1 MKKLLSLFIIT
12 LLILITSCKS
22 AKTEPQDFSDIPQPQ
37 TQVQEEPERGY
48 KFIKHPGTML
58 WEIDGYTPNGEPSK
72 VYFLGTYHAG
82 DGRIDSYP
90 DCVAAALEE
99 ADRFCCEI
107 SSDEWSKLPDMMNDL
122 TMQSFLTDLSHTLI
136 DDLTQKEIAL
146 ISKYIDSQTFASLVC
161 FEPWVVNNYLQS
173 IVMMASGLDPQKAY
187 DIMIMNDI
195 LTNRPGTKI
204 DGLDDVQVQLDL
216 TAYGDWNT
224 QMIMLRDTLADLEN
238 LTEAVQEMTDLY
250 EIFLTGDDQLFQEIY
265 FKDINT
271 EVLTQ
276 PVYKDYI
283 KALLDDRNQ
292 AWSQKVTDYLNT
304 PGTTFIFAGC
314 AHFVGPHSVFTYLPQ
329 INQTFLRL
337 ILHRFFLAKTSK

>member
-1 MKKLLSLFIIT
+1 MKKFFSIFILT
-12 LLILITSCKS
+12 FLILITACKS
-22 AKTEPQDFSDIPQPQ
+22 AKTTEQDFFDFTEPQ
-37 TQVQEEPERGY
+37 TQTEQVQKQGY
-48 KFIKHPGTML
+48 ELIKHPGTML
-58 WEIDGYTPNGEPSK
+58 WEIDGYTQNGEPTK

-82 DGRIDSYP
+82 DGRIDAYP
-90 DCVAAALEE
+90 ECVAAALEE
-99 ADRFCCEI
+99 SDRFCCEI
-107 SSDEWSKLPDMMNDL
+107 SSDEWAALPDMMNNL
-122 TMQSFLTDLSHTLI
+122 TMQSFLKDFSHTLI
-136 DDLTQKEIAL
+136 DDLSQEEISL

-224 QMIMLRDTLADLEN
+224 QMIMLRDTLADLEK

-250 EIFLTGDDQLFQEIY
+250 EIFLTGDEQLFEEMY

-276 PVYKDYI
+276 PVCRDYI
-283 KALLDDRNQ
+283 KALLDERNKNW
-292 AWSQKVTDYLNT
+292 AQKVTDYLDM

-314 AHFVGPHSVFTYLPQ
+314 AHFVGPNSVFSYLPQ
-329 INQTFLRL
+329 LQ
-337 ILHRFFLAKTSK
+337 